1 MQMLTN
7 DSRRLGVS
15 NGSFEDVFS
24 IVLLH
29 FCTPVRQT
37 PAAPMVSLEKVCAS
51 ERKGERDEER
61 EFSVSCLLHAPPR
74 EARAP
79 YIFFFPPQLPASV
92 YFF

>member
-1 MQMLTN
+1 M
-7 DSRRLGVS
+7 S
-15 NGSFEDVFS
+15 NGSFEDGFS

-37 PAAPMVSLEKVCAS
+37 PAAPMVSLEKACAS

-79 YIFFFPPQLPASV
+79 YIFFFFPNFQHQFIFSRIWTQSL
-92 YFF
+92 